1 MDDLSVVE
9 YQQGVRRKEVGDMV
23 ETALRDAAATVDK

>member
-9 YQQGVRRKEVGDMV
+9 YQQGVGRKELGDVV
-23 ETALRDAAATVDK
+23 ETALLDVAATVDK